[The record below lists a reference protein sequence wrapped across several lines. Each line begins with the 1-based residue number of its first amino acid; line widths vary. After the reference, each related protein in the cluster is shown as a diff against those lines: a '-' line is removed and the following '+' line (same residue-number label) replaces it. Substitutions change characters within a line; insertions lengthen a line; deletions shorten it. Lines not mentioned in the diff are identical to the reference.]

1 MKNLLPPQGRDTTIS
16 IAKGI
21 AIILMVI
28 AHAEAPGW
36 LCKFIFEFHMPLFFI
51 TAGSFFSRKYLNDE
65 ATFVKKRIRG
75 LYWPFWKWSV
85 FFLII
90 HNWMFS
96 LGILN
101 ETFGN
106 EMGGV
111 THPYTWHQIQQNL
124 WNITT
129 AMGGYDQFLCGAFWF
144 FRGLFVA
151 SILYLIIYKAVDA
164 GLSGIPGKPGI
175 SGLSGKLGN
184 PGLSPTPYLVCLV
197 MLLLCGWKTYEGLK
211 VVTIVQG
218 GYRDMMGCFF
228 FGCGFIFRQ
237 FVDKYQRLM
246 SRHYASVWTTLLF
259 AAIVYLFSYYLT
271 ANMNW
276 RSNFTQFLSLPLP
289 ALLGFLMTYNVSRWI
304 DSRESRLKRFLV
316 YTGDH
321 TLNIFIFHIVA
332 YKTVSLLKIWYYGL
346 DPRQIGCH
354 MVIHEHSQEDLFW
367 VLYTIAGVGLPL
379 GATWLVEKIKCRF
392 REYRA
397 SAASLPQ

>member
-1 MKNLLPPQGRDTTIS
+1 MKRDTTIS
-16 IAKGI
+16 ICKGI

-51 TAGSFFSRKYLNDE
+51 TAGYFFSLRYLDDE
-65 ATFVKKRIRG
+65 ATFVKKRIKG
-75 LYWPFWKWSV
+75 LYWPFVKWSF

-90 HNWMFS
+90 HNWMFDI
-96 LGILN
+96 GVLN
-101 ETFGN
+101 ERYGN

-124 WNITT
+124 WNIFT

-151 SILYLIIYKAVDA
+151 SILYLILYKV
-164 GLSGIPGKPGI
+164 I
-175 SGLSGKLGN
+175 GN
-184 PGLSPTPYLVCLV
+184 RKATPYLICLL
-197 MLLLCGWKTYEGLK
+197 MLVLCGWKTHEGLRI
-211 VVTIVQG
+211 VTLVQG

-237 FVDKYQRLM
+237 FVDRYNQWV
-246 SRHYASVWTTLLF
+246 SRYHASIWSTALF
-259 AAIVYLFSYYLT
+259 GIVVGLFSVYLT

-276 RSNFTQFLSLPLP
+276 RSTYTQFLSLPVP
-289 ALLGFLMTYNVSRWI
+289 ALLGFLMTYNISSWI
-304 DSRESRLKRFLV
+304 DKHEGKFKQFLT

-321 TLNIFIFHIVA
+321 TLYIFIFHIVS
-332 YKTVSLLKIWYYGL
+332 YKVVSLIKIWYYGL
-346 DPRQIGCH
+346 DIHQIGCH
-354 MVIHEHSQEDLFW
+354 MVIHEYSQQDCFW
-367 VLYTIAGVGLPL
+367 ILYTIAGVGIPL
-379 GATWLVEKIKCRF
+379 GFTILNDKIKERI

-397 SAASLPQ
+397 SSGSQAQ

>member
-1 MKNLLPPQGRDTTIS
+1 MRNTTIS

-51 TAGSFFSRKYLNDE
+51 TAGYFFSLKYLNDE
-65 ATFVKKRIRG
+65 ATFIKKRVKG
-75 LYWPFWKWSV
+75 LYWPFVKWAV

-90 HNWMFS
+90 HNWMFD

-106 EMGGV
+106 DAGGV
-111 THPYTWHQIQQNL
+111 THPYSWHQIQQNL
-124 WNITT
+124 WTIVT
-129 AMGGYDQFLCGAFWF
+129 AMAGYDQFLCGAFWF

-151 SILYLIIYKAVDA
+151 SILYLIIYKVV
-164 GLSGIPGKPGI
+164 LKV
-175 SGLSGKLGN
+175 L
-184 PGLSPTPYLVCLV
+184 PTRAAPSMPYIICLLL
-197 MLLLCGWKTYEGLK
+197 LLLCGWKTYEGLR
-211 VVTIVQG
+211 VINLVQG

-237 FVDKYQRLM
+237 FVDAYHRATDRLYV
-246 SRHYASVWTTLLF
+246 SLPVTLVCAVVVF
-259 AAIVYLFSYYLT
+259 LFSKYLT

-276 RSNFTQFLSLPLP
+276 RSTYTQFLSLPVP
-289 ALLGFLMTYNVSRWI
+289 ALLGFLMTYNISRWI
-304 DSRESRLKRFLV
+304 DGSKGWVKRFLV

-321 TLNIFIFHIVA
+321 TLYIFIFHIVA

-354 MVIHEHSQEDLFW
+354 MVIHDYSQQDYFW
-367 VLYTIAGVGLPL
+367 ILYTVAGVGIPL
-379 GATWLVEKIKCRF
+379 LGTWLNEEIRS
-392 REYRA
+392 RIRGYRA
-397 SAASLPQ
+397 SSGSQAQ

>member
-1 MKNLLPPQGRDTTIS
+1 MKRDTTIS

-36 LCKFIFEFHMPLFFI
+36 LCQFIFEFHMPLFFI
-51 TAGSFFSRKYLNDE
+51 TAGYFFSLKYLNDE
-65 ATFVKKRIRG
+65 ATFVKKRIKG
-75 LYWPFWKWSV
+75 LYWPFWKWAV

-90 HNWMFS
+90 HNWMFD

-101 ETFGN
+101 EVYGN
-106 EMGGV
+106 ETGGV

-151 SILYLIIYKAVDA
+151 SILYLIIYKVVLKVLPQKAA
-164 GLSGIPGKPGI
+164 PAA
-175 SGLSGKLGN
+175 
-184 PGLSPTPYLVCLV
+184 PYIICLI

-211 VVTIVQG
+211 VVNLVQG

-237 FVDKYQRLM
+237 FVDSYRRFI
-246 SRHYASVWTTLLF
+246 SRYYTAVWTTLLF
-259 AAIVYLFSYYLT
+259 AVVVFLFSKYQT

-276 RSNFTQFLSLPLP
+276 RSNYTQFLSLPLP
-289 ALLGFLMTYNVSRWI
+289 AILGFLMPYNVSRWI
-304 DSRESRLKRFLV
+304 DGHENPLKRFLV

-321 TLNIFIFHIVA
+321 TLYIFIFHIVA
-332 YKTVSLLKIWYYGL
+332 YKTISLLKIWYYGL

-354 MVIHEHSQEDLFW
+354 MVIHDHSQQDLFW
-367 VLYTIAGVGLPL
+367 ILYTIAGVGLPL
-379 GATWLVEKIKCRF
+379 GATWLSEKIKARI
-392 REYRA
+392 RGYRA
-397 SAASLPQ
+397 SAASQPQ

>member
-1 MKNLLPPQGRDTTIS
+1 MKRDTTIS

-51 TAGSFFSRKYLNDE
+51 TAGYFFSLKYLNDE
-65 ATFVKKRIRG
+65 ATFVKKRVKG
-75 LYWPFWKWSV
+75 LYWPFVKWAV

-90 HNWMFS
+90 HNWMFD

-106 EMGGV
+106 EAGGV
-111 THPYTWHQIQQNL
+111 THPYSWHQIQQNL
-124 WNITT
+124 WTIVT
-129 AMGGYDQFLCGAFWF
+129 AMAGYDAFLCGAFWF

-151 SILYLIIYKAVDA
+151 SILYLIIYKVALKV
-164 GLSGIPGKPGI
+164 LPKRTRT
-175 SGLSGKLGN
+175 L
-184 PGLSPTPYLVCLV
+184 TPYLICLI
-197 MLLLCGWKTYEGLK
+197 MLLLCGWKTYEGLR
-211 VVTIVQG
+211 VINLVQG

-237 FVDKYQRLM
+237 FVDAYHKAIARVYVSLPM
-246 SRHYASVWTTLLF
+246 TLVC
-259 AAIVYLFSYYLT
+259 AIVVYLFSKYLT

-276 RSNFTQFLSLPLP
+276 RSTFTQFLSLPIP
-289 ALLGFLMTYNVSRWI
+289 ALLGFLMTYNISRWI
-304 DSRESRLKRFLV
+304 DGTKGWVKKFLV

-321 TLNIFIFHIVA
+321 TLNIFIFHIIS
-332 YKTVSLLKIWYYGL
+332 YKVVSLLKIWYYGL

-354 MVIHEHSQEDLFW
+354 MVIHDYSQQDLFW
-367 VLYTIAGVGLPL
+367 ILYTIAGIGIPL
-379 GATWLVEKIKCRF
+379 LGTMMSERVIRVIKEMRVS
-392 REYRA
+392 RSQRM
-397 SAASLPQ
+397 

>member
-1 MKNLLPPQGRDTTIS
+1 VKRDTTIS

-51 TAGSFFSRKYLNDE
+51 TAGYFFSLKYLNDE
-65 ATFVKKRIRG
+65 ATFVKKRVKG
-75 LYWPFWKWSV
+75 LYWPFVKWAV

-90 HNWMFS
+90 HNWMFD

-106 EMGGV
+106 EAGGV
-111 THPYTWHQIQQNL
+111 THPYSWHQIQQNL
-124 WNITT
+124 WTIVT
-129 AMGGYDQFLCGAFWF
+129 AMAGYDAFLCGAFWF

-151 SILYLIIYKAVDA
+151 SILYLIIYKVALKV
-164 GLSGIPGKPGI
+164 LPKRTRT
-175 SGLSGKLGN
+175 L
-184 PGLSPTPYLVCLV
+184 TPYLICLI
-197 MLLLCGWKTYEGLK
+197 MLLLCGWKTYEGLR
-211 VVTIVQG
+211 VINLVQG

-237 FVDKYQRLM
+237 FVDAYHKAIARVYVSLPM
-246 SRHYASVWTTLLF
+246 TLVC
-259 AAIVYLFSYYLT
+259 AIVVYLFSKYLT

-276 RSNFTQFLSLPLP
+276 RSTFTQFLSLPIP
-289 ALLGFLMTYNVSRWI
+289 ALLGFLMTYNISRWI
-304 DSRESRLKRFLV
+304 DRTKGWVKKFLV

-321 TLNIFIFHIVA
+321 TLNIFIFHIIS
-332 YKTVSLLKIWYYGL
+332 YKVVSLLKIWYYGL

-354 MVIHEHSQEDLFW
+354 MVIHDYSQQDLFW
-367 VLYTIAGVGLPL
+367 ILYTIAGIGIPL
-379 GATWLVEKIKCRF
+379 LGTMMSERVIRVIKEMRVS
-392 REYRA
+392 RSQRM
-397 SAASLPQ
+397 